1 MGLISHRKEVN
12 AMLRRLLKILSTLG
26 SDLRRQQQFDGQLLD
41 ENRED
46 IYTLMQQQMSSLR

>member
-1 MGLISHRKEVN
+1 
-12 AMLRRLLKILSTLG
+12 MLRRLLKILSTLG